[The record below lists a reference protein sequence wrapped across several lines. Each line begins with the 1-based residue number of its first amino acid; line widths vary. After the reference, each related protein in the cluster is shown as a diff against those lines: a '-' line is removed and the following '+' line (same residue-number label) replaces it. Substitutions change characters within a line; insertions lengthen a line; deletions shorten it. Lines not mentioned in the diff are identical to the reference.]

1 MLLLAWR
8 LLFYTRLPFL
18 PLAFLQD
25 NLAKD
30 RTKRISKTRALTTAA
45 GSNVG
50 EIQKL
55 FLPYFLNRYFQLK
68 SWTFLRAVGRFTLG
82 ISLSFPLLI
91 RGAVESREL
100 CGEEYGC
107 WWPFNI
113 DGTLV
118 EPEPWNGVVVPTAET
133 DSKVS
138 LQAQCEY
145 VYMYPRFRLLSVTRQ
160 PHKQVVLSLKE
171 VRNVLVCLCSIT

>member
-18 PLAFLQD
+18 PLTFLQD

-55 FLPYFLNRYFQLK
+55 FLPYFLNHYFQLK

-160 PHKQVVLSLKE
+160 PHKQVVSSLKE